1 MKMEIRKTDVRDIEI
16 AWMEEGNGP
25 PLLMIMGMAGIMGYW
40 GPELIERLSSDFR
53 VIVFDNRGMGE
64 TSAGEKDFTIPEFAM
79 DTKGLMDLLGLDR
92 AHLLGW
98 SMGSFVAQ
106 EMAIRYPEKI
116 GKLVLY
122 GSSCGG
128 MQTVLP
134 PAEVMKKLF
143 DTTGTP
149 MELTETALSLMVPGS
164 WLADHPSF
172 RKGFLS
178 QPMSVYVKNIPSIRK
193 QIQSITSWEG
203 TWNRIGSISNETLVI
218 TGDEDA
224 VFPLENSRMLY
235 DRIPKSELE
244 VIRGGGHGLIY
255 QYPELFSN
263 IVKDFLSHK

>member
-16 AWMEEGNGP
+16 SWMEEGSGP

-40 GPELIERLSSDFR
+40 GPELIKKLSSDFR

-64 TSAGEKDFTIPEFAM
+64 TSAGVKNFTIPEFAR
-79 DTKGLMDLLGLDR
+79 DTKELMDILGLDR
-92 AHLLGW
+92 AHVLGW

-106 EMAIRYPEKI
+106 EMAILYPEKI
-116 GKLVLY
+116 NRLVLY

-128 MQTVLP
+128 MQTALP
-134 PAEVMKKLF
+134 PADVMKRLF

-149 MELTETALSLMVPGS
+149 MELTETALSLMVPES

-178 QPMSVYVKNIPSIRK
+178 KPMSVYLKNIPSIRK
-193 QIQSITSWEG
+193 QIQAITSWEG
-203 TWNRIGSISNETLVI
+203 AWDRLGSISNETLVI

-224 VFPLENSRMLY
+224 VFPVENSHMLS
-235 DRIPKSELE
+235 DQIPKSRLE
-244 VIRGGGHGLIY
+244 VIRGGGHGMIY
-255 QYPELFSN
+255 QYPELFSS
-263 IVKDFLSHK
+263 IVKAFLSQK